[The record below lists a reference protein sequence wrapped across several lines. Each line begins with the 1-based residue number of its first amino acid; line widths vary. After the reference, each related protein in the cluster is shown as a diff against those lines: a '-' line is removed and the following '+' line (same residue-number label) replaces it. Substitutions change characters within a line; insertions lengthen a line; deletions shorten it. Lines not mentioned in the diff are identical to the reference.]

1 MSSINSRVIPEFI
14 GVLYCFICCKVSSPT
29 SLNCYSFD
37 KQLSGSLQFP
47 EGNTD
52 SPLNCFDF
60 RKSLGL
66 RMGLQPGAPFPIL
79 PFLQAPFNLISC
91 SKVVPRNGSL
101 VQSLKENFFF
111 PLLHLGGI
119 LRIRNLKIQ
128 NIGALMKF
136 GDYLLKWFTSCCSA
150 HGHWWLSSMLWA
162 PQKEWLQRRVPHGW
176 RQAGGQLTHS
186 QGLSQWVQLFLLLRC
201 QVFMLASVRL
211 PRGRTLIPGP
221 NRWVQPEEL
230 PFNLI
235 YFGRVPLWNRC
246 GKLPIYSTTPLL
258 ISEKKKN
265 KN

>member
-1 MSSINSRVIPEFI
+1 
-14 GVLYCFICCKVSSPT
+14 
-29 SLNCYSFD
+29 
-37 KQLSGSLQFP
+37 
-47 EGNTD
+47 
-52 SPLNCFDF
+52 
-60 RKSLGL
+60 
-66 RMGLQPGAPFPIL
+66 MGLQPGAPFPIL

-101 VQSLKENFFF
+101 VQSLKQNLFFF
-111 PLLHLGGI
+111 SLLHLGGI

-162 PQKEWLQRRVPHGW
+162 PQKEWLQCRVPHGW

-186 QGLSQWVQLFLLLRC
+186 QGLSQWGQLFLLLRS

-211 PRGRTLIPGP
+211 PKGRTLIPGP

-258 ISEKKKN
+258 ISEKKTKN
-265 KN
+265 KKLRLSKDSDSPKVTVMTSS